1 MIFNVRVIPR
11 SSRNRIQQEGNNLK
25 AHLTKPAQQGLAN
38 EQLIELLSD
47 YFKVKKY
54 QIRIKSGEKS
64 RDKLVEILSLRQI
77 MGTLAERIFE
87 RDKERGRRRSLALCQ
102 GRVTQSQPKIRQPI
116 CINEGE
122 ARLSAVCGVASPRRS
137 AVTTPSSSRLAY
149 GLNPGFQC
157 AHYLPEAQ

>member
-64 RDKLVEILSLRQI
+64 RDKLVEILSLR
-77 MGTLAERIFE
+77 
-87 RDKERGRRRSLALCQ
+87 
-102 GRVTQSQPKIRQPI
+102 
-116 CINEGE
+116 
-122 ARLSAVCGVASPRRS
+122 
-137 AVTTPSSSRLAY
+137 
-149 GLNPGFQC
+149 
-157 AHYLPEAQ
+157 